1 MFSTPLLEEKPMKK
15 FIIAEICVIVA
26 LAGGF
31 WLGRV
36 TSTDNSY
43 AHYYSNADK
52 AWVEVQKMDNPP
64 LDLDEPDKNRLRGV
78 RAGYR
83 KVFDNYPDSLW
94 ADDAIYQLASRLPRT
109 DEEAF
114 ALFRRLINN
123 YPDSEWADD
132 SMFAIAFASYQIAEE
147 LKQTGTLESIDA
159 YYDRAIAL
167 FKQLIDTYPG
177 SVLVAQSRFNI
188 AMCYYGK
195 EDFDLALAHFED
207 LGETFRD
214 NDLLYQILYVTG
226 EIYFKQY
233 LYEKARVEFTNV
245 VDSGDAELA
254 PLASFGIAQTYL
266 AEGEYEEAIAGYQ
279 KVIDLYPDAAVGK
292 DAHFYIGWPYEKLG
306 KYDEAIAHLESAI
319 DRYPRNKNAANSQI
333 YIGQIAYANKD
344 TAQAIAAYQKV
355 ADNATYD
362 YDTRRKAQYWVG
374 KINEDINDIEQ
385 ASDAYRKLL
394 KDFPEPHKEAT
405 HPSNNVNE
413 NYIQSLQSNRLNEL
427 PGVLDR

>member
-1 MFSTPLLEEKPMKK
+1 MKK

-52 AWVEVQKMDNPP
+52 AWVEVQKLDNPP
-64 LDLDEPDKNRLRGV
+64 IDLDEPDKNRLREV

-147 LKQTGTLESIDA
+147 LKKTGTLESIAA

-167 FKQLIDTYPG
+167 FKQLIGTYPG
-177 SVLVAQSRFNI
+177 SVLVAQSQFNI
-188 AMCYYGK
+188 AMCHYSRG
-195 EDFDLALAHFED
+195 DFHLALAHFEN

-214 NDLLYQILYVTG
+214 NPLLYQMLYVTG
-226 EIYFKQY
+226 EIYFKQQ

-279 KVIDLYPDAAVGK
+279 RVIELYLDAPVGQ
-292 DAHFYIGWPYEKLG
+292 DAHFYIGWAYEKLG
-306 KYDEAIAHLESAI
+306 KYDEAIAQLESAI
-319 DRYPRNKNAANSQI
+319 DRYPRNENAANSQI

-362 YDTRRKAQYWVG
+362 YDNRRQAQYWVA
-374 KINEDINDIEQ
+374 KINEDIGDVEQ

-413 NYIQSLQSNRLNEL
+413 NYIQNLQSNRLNEL